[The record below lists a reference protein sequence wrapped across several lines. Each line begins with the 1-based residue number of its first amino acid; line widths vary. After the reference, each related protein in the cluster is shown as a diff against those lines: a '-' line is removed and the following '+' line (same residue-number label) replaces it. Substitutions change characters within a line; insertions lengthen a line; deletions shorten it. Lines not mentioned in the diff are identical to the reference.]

1 MYQEFS
7 SGKLMADLGLSH
19 SDEYMKVGRS
29 IPFAHKAAAT
39 TASLT
44 DLFDYNVHSNQR
56 KAFMLD

>member
-1 MYQEFS
+1 
-7 SGKLMADLGLSH
+7 MADLGLSH